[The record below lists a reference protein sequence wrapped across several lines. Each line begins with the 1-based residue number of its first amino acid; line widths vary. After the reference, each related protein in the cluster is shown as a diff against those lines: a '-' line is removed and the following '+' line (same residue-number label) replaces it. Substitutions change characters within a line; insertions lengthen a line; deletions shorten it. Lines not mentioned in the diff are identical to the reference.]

1 MKEESTHLFHF
12 KLEIGKKPMPSILVQ
27 VCKPESNFPELDN
40 EELLLPCGEFPK
52 TANSGTGGLYVA
64 PALQNFQE

>member
-40 EELLLPCGEFPK
+40 EELLLP
-52 TANSGTGGLYVA
+52 S
-64 PALQNFQE
+64 